1 MPSPQQIAELVAATP
16 PSGKRHPLGFI
27 AAAATL
33 GSLLFGY
40 DTGVIAGALPYM
52 SLPGAGGGLGL
63 NDVETGLVGGLLAIG
78 AAIGAA
84 LGGRLSD
91 RYGRRHNILLLAMVF
106 LVGALGCSLAP
117 SLAVLY
123 PFRVVLGF
131 AVGGAAATVPAYLS
145 ETAPVRLR
153 GPLVAIDQF
162 MIVGG
167 QLLAYT
173 VNAFLARQSGGP
185 IATVQLD
192 PSGTYAPGD
201 QISWDL
207 LQSIEGIQVSAGN
220 GSTWRWMLVMA
231 TIPAIA
237 LWVCMRMMPESSR
250 WHAANLRFV
259 EAIGCLKRVRNET
272 KDNVAQEIEEMAALH
287 RVEAREKLTLGQI
300 LDIRWTRRIL
310 FVGVGLGVFDQLT
323 GINTAMYYLPTIL
336 RAAGFSSM
344 DSISLNVV
352 TGAASFVGSGLGF
365 LLIAKFARR
374 HVGIYQE
381 AGVSVCL
388 FALAAVFA
396 VGIQPYLVGDQV
408 VGAPAMAA
416 WLVLILVSVFVFVK
430 QSGTVMWVLQS
441 ELYPAAIRGSAM
453 GVGVAAVWVTNAVIT
468 FVFPVMISRL
478 GPVWTYTAFGA
489 INVVAL
495 LFYIKIVPETKYH
508 SLEELEL
515 KLRQRYSRAGEGP
528 GAEGGVGPVASTS
541 ENK

>member
-1 MPSPQQIAELVAATP
+1 MSTPSPSEHGIPADRVPSPQQIQQLVAATP
-16 PSGKRHPLGFI
+16 PSGKRRSLGFI
-27 AAAATL
+27 AAAVTL

-63 NDVETGLVGGLLAIG
+63 DDVETGLVGGLLAVG
-78 AAIGAA
+78 AAFGAA

-91 RYGRRHNILLLAMVF
+91 RYGRRHNVLLLAVVF
-106 LVGALGCSLAP
+106 LVGALGCSFAP
-117 SLAVLY
+117 SLWVLY
-123 PFRVVLGF
+123 PFRLVLGF

-145 ETAPVRLR
+145 ETAPARLR
-153 GPLVAIDQF
+153 GPLVAVDQF
-162 MIVGG
+162 MIVAG

-173 VNAFLARQSGGP
+173 VNAFLARYSGGP
-185 IATVQLD
+185 AATVKFD
-192 PSGTYAPGD
+192 PTGTYAPGEHV
-201 QISWDL
+201 SWDL
-207 LQSIEGIQVSAGN
+207 LQTIDGLQVAGGN

-231 TIPAIA
+231 TIPAVA
-237 LWVCMRMMPESSR
+237 LWICMRMMPESSR
-250 WHAANLRFV
+250 WHAANMRFV
-259 EAIGCLKRVRNET
+259 EAIGCLKRVRDES
-272 KDNVAQEIEEMAALH
+272 KDNVAQEVEEMAALH
-287 RVEAREKLTLGQI
+287 RAEASEKLSLKQVLAI
-300 LDIRWTRRIL
+300 PWTRRIL
-310 FVGVGLGVFDQLT
+310 FIGVGLGVFDQLT

-336 RAAGFSSM
+336 HAAGFSSV

-352 TGAASFVGSGLGF
+352 TGAASVVGAGIGF

-396 VGIQPYLVGDQV
+396 VGIRPYLNDDGLV
-408 VGAPAMAA
+408 VGAPAAAA

-430 QSGTVMWVLQS
+430 QSGTVMWVLQA

-453 GVGVAAVWVTNAVIT
+453 GVGVAAVWITNALIT

-478 GPVWTYTAFGA
+478 GPVWTYGVFGA

-495 LFYIKIVPETKYH
+495 VFYIKAVPETKHH

-515 KLRQRYSRAGEGP
+515 ALRQKYSR
-528 GAEGGVGPVASTS
+528 S
-541 ENK
+541 